1 MMHGIT
7 IAYLLCFWVLLC
19 GAQKNGAGSFLRG
32 GLGTGKASSNL
43 TINPR
48 NSYFTSPS
56 NGTDIITHPIPLIKC
71 NNQTM
76 CIQPY
81 LQLQRTFDIYYC
93 KHVGHGVRFYFL
105 VKEGLLLHPNLRFV
119 DDGNKADV
127 VVYLP
132 VSADW
137 DKTECNNPNW
147 KNKTVVL
154 DEGDWPSLF
163 EVPGRSDWLL
173 YFKRSY
179 VNRGGGIFKKY
190 MEYITKPTVLPM
202 TYPIA
207 EAYVR
212 KMFTL
217 MKDRDFDI
225 VSTLRGSK
233 SDPCRQRVRQWVEEY
248 CRARGVKKFVA
259 GEVNHQS
266 RTVVST
272 GYLGQMY
279 RSRIVVTV
287 NPSGWEGDFRLMEAI
302 ATGALI
308 FVDHMYV
315 PRPFPLIPDQHI
327 VYYDNNNKT
336 NFFEKLDFYRK
347 NTERARRV
355 AVGGYLHAMKFHRA
369 ACLMDYVFRTIHVKL
384 VLEAQGPQA
393 AKALGYTSTGFHMR
407 QRAIENKLRPVPQ

>member
-1 MMHGIT
+1 MYISGPALWVI
-7 IAYLLCFWVLLC
+7 LLLL
-19 GAQKNGAGSFLRG
+19 
-32 GLGTGKASSNL
+32 LGRCARSSNETAFGGRSGNGKQVVAAGRRL
-43 TINPR
+43 G
-48 NSYFTSPS
+48 FVSPS

-71 NNQTM
+71 SNQTA
-76 CIQPY
+76 CIQPH
-81 LQLQRTFDIYYC
+81 LQLQRTFDVYYC

-119 DDGNKADV
+119 EDGNKADV

-137 DKTECNNPNW
+137 DKSECSNPRW
-147 KNKTVVL
+147 RNKTVVL

-163 EVPGRSDWLL
+163 DAPGKGDWLL

-179 VNRGGGIFKKY
+179 VSRGNGIFKKY
-190 MEYITKPTVLPM
+190 MDYIHKPTVLPM

-212 KMFTL
+212 NLFSL
-217 MKDRDFDI
+217 MKDRDI
-225 VSTLRGSK
+225 EITSTLRGSK
-233 SDPCRQRVRQWVEEY
+233 ADPCRMRVRQWVEEY
-248 CRARGVKKFVA
+248 CRARGIKKFIA

-279 RSRIVVTV
+279 RSRIVVTS

-302 ATGALI
+302 STGSLI
-308 FVDHMYV
+308 FVDQMYV
-315 PRPFPLIPDQHI
+315 PRPFPLIADQHV

-336 NFFEKLDFYRK
+336 DVFEKLDFYRK

-369 ACLMDYVFRTIHVKL
+369 ACLMDYIFRTIHAKL
-384 VLEAQGPQA
+384 VLEQQGPDA
-393 AKALGYTSTGFHMR
+393 ARALQYTATGFHMR
-407 QRAIENKLRPVPQ
+407 QRATENAKRVGKPIPL

>member
-1 MMHGIT
+1 MGFSSTDLLATMFLRSASLFLIC
-7 IAYLLCFWVLLC
+7 LLCAC
-19 GAQKNGAGSFLRG
+19 KRAIAQHRAP
-32 GLGTGKASSNL
+32 GLGASKVL
-43 TINPR
+43 PFI
-48 NSYFTSPS
+48 SPS
-56 NGTDIITHPIPLIKC
+56 NGTDIVTHPIPLIKC
-71 NNQTM
+71 ANQTM

-81 LQLQRTFDIYYC
+81 LQLKRKFDIYYC
-93 KHVGHGVRFYFL
+93 KHVGHGVRFYF
-105 VKEGLLLHPNLRFV
+105 VAKEGLLLHPNLRFV
-119 DDGNKADV
+119 DDGDKADV

-163 EVPGRSDWLL
+163 EVPGKADWLL

-179 VNRGGGIFKKY
+179 VSRHGGVFKKY
-190 MEYITKPTVLPM
+190 MDYVHRPTVLPM

-212 KMFTL
+212 PMFSL
-217 MKDRDFDI
+217 MKDRETEI
-225 VSTLRGSK
+225 TTTLRGSK
-233 SDPCRQRVRQWVEEY
+233 QDPCRMRVRQWVEEY
-248 CRARGVKKFVA
+248 CRARGIKNFVA
-259 GEVNHQS
+259 GEVNHMS

-279 RSRIVVTV
+279 KSRIVVTS

-308 FVDHMYV
+308 FVDQMYV
-315 PRPFPLIPDQHI
+315 PRPFPLIADQHV

-336 NFFEKLDFYRK
+336 DIFEKLDLYRK

-369 ACLMDYVFRTIHVKL
+369 ACLLDYVFRTIHVKMTL
-384 VLEAQGPQA
+384 MEHGAEA
-393 AKALGYTSTGFHMR
+393 AKALGYTATGFHMR
-407 QRAIENKLRPVPQ
+407 QRAMENAKSSPPRVM